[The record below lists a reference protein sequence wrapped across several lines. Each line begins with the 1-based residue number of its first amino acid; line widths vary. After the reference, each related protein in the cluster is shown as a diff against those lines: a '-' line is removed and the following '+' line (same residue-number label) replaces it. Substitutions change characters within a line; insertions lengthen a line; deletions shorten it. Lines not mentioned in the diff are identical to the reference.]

1 MTLSFG
7 NVTVELNVFHTSSQP
22 RKMDDHEVNMIDIS
36 VSYTFEESCYE
47 DPLEKCL
54 AHFGKNFDID
64 ESIKEV
70 NELLDFVPILDTTP
84 WKLKVG
90 PLSAS
95 ISISVPSIIEPPK
108 LELKYKVLF
117 AKRKLDLNIFTF
129 DEPFNNQSF
138 ENWVEVNKIDEKD
151 QGHVDDFIIDTLLE
165 SIVRQQN

>member
-1 MTLSFG
+1 
-7 NVTVELNVFHTSSQP
+7 
-22 RKMDDHEVNMIDIS
+22 MIDIS
-36 VSYTFEESCYE
+36 ASHTFEESCYE
-47 DPLEKCL
+47 DLLEKCL

-70 NELLDFVPILDTTP
+70 NALLDFVPILDTTP
-84 WKLKVG
+84 WKLKIG
-90 PLSAS
+90 PLSVS

-138 ENWVEVNKIDEKD
+138 ENWVEVNKIDEK
-151 QGHVDDFIIDTLLE
+151 
-165 SIVRQQN
+165 N